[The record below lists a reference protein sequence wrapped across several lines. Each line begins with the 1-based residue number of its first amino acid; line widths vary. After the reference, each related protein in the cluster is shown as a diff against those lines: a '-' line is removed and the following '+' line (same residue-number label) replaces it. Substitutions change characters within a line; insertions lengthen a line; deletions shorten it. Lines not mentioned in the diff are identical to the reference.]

1 MEEDIIKSISNE
13 EYKHGFESQIENE
26 EFPRGLNEEIIRM
39 ISERKEEPEWLLEFR
54 LKAFRKWQT
63 MTEPDWAHLH
73 Y

>member
-39 ISERKEEPEWLLEFR
+39 ISERKEEPEWLLE
-54 LKAFRKWQT
+54 L
-63 MTEPDWAHLH
+63 PGHHLPLNSKKEGVF
-73 Y
+73 